1 MDAKNIIPQGER
13 AKYYVRSEKWNF
25 SFEDNVYYLE
35 IIYGL
40 FGQKIV
46 IPKTDFLFLN
56 GMHLFSFPTDDI
68 VGPVKARLVMDI
80 VDPDCPDDVRQEV
93 DEQYIGFVISQPCP
107 QFFKCPKCC
116 GGKEI
121 IYTRTEE
128 SDFGEKYALLCD
140 KNGVPFATS
149 EDEYL
154 CIIRTF

>member
-46 IPKTDFLFLN
+46 IPKSDFLFLN

-107 QFFKCPKCC
+107 QFFKCRSVVAVKKSSTHVLKRATSARSMLCC
-116 GGKEI
+116 A
-121 IYTRTEE
+121 TRTVCHLQPAMTNI
-128 SDFGEKYALLCD
+128 Y
-140 KNGVPFATS
+140 V
-149 EDEYL
+149 
-154 CIIRTF
+154 